1 MRRWLVALVALGA
14 LVGGSFAGPSG
25 AAGADTMHRAAV
37 IVEADGL
44 LRRIVVEFPE
54 ESISG
59 IELLRRAGAEPVV
72 YSYSGIGGAVCRLF
86 GVGRDAG
93 PECLGGTNGD
103 ARYWAYFRAP
113 SGTSSFRYAAVGGG
127 STSVR
132 DGDVEG
138 WRYGTGAAPAY
149 ASIDTILG
157 ITPLPTTPP
166 PTAVTDAAAGGS
178 TPGSPGPAPIPGAL
192 GTAPDGGPTGAP
204 APGDPVT
211 DGTTDAADGPGTGP
225 VLTARP
231 AVARRAAP
239 EQGSSPGPQSL
250 IILALGLG
258 GIGGWILWARRSRRA
273 AGAR

>member
-1 MRRWLVALVALGA
+1 LRRWFGALVALGA
-14 LVGGSFAGPSG
+14 LVGGPFAGPTGS
-25 AAGADTMHRAAV
+25 AGADPMHRAAV

-44 LRRIVVEFPE
+44 ARRIVVEFPE

-113 SGTSSFRYAAVGGG
+113 SGASSFRYAALGGG

-138 WRYGTGAAPAY
+138 WRYGTGAAPGY
-149 ASIDTILG
+149 ASIDSILG
-157 ITPLPTTPP
+157 ITPPPTTPP
-166 PTAVTDAAAGGS
+166 PTAIADAVTGGGV
-178 TPGSPGPAPIPGAL
+178 PGSPGTAASPDAFGV
-192 GTAPDGGPTGAP
+192 APDAAPPGGPGP
-204 APGDPVT
+204 DDPVT
-211 DGTTDAADGPGTGP
+211 DGTTDAAGGPGTGP

-239 EQGSSPGPQSL
+239 ERGSSRGPQSL
-250 IILALGLG
+250 VILALGLG
-258 GIGGWILWARRSRRA
+258 GLGGWIAWARRSRRA